1 MLSTQI
7 ETFIEPLCELVQRPE
22 LQNQTI
28 LTLNPLKGTLNPKIP
43 ERNPKTLNH
52 SEPLG
57 SLSAGGHGGV
67 VDDGVALEAFALQRT

>member
-43 ERNPKTLNH
+43 ERNPK
-52 SEPLG
+52 P
-57 SLSAGGHGGV
+57 
-67 VDDGVALEAFALQRT
+67 